1 MNTPMI
7 YFLPDEIEFKA
18 GLHSYRE
25 LDLKLEDAF
34 GDIAKTS
41 EELKDLIIESMKKG
55 FKQPKKYSDRCK
67 NFFVKE
73 NDPQGKI
80 YQTYKEGK

>member
-1 MNTPMI
+1 MTQNFLTVSPSYGYKKEHKQHTFTKSIRCNNSRMN
-7 YFLPDEIEFKA
+7 KN
-18 GLHSYRE
+18 
-25 LDLKLEDAF
+25 
-34 GDIAKTS
+34 
-41 EELKDLIIESMKKG
+41 
-55 FKQPKKYSDRCK
+55 KQPKKYSDRCK